1 MRLVLWRE
9 IVENE
14 QEAAILVVEF
24 LRKLSQ
30 RTAICSAE
38 GAFALPLRQG
48 RVRAV
53 PACRS
58 TTDGH
63 N

>member
-1 MRLVLWRE
+1 M
-9 IVENE
+9 
-14 QEAAILVVEF
+14 VEF

-30 RTAICSAE
+30 QTAICSAE

-63 N
+63 EFTPLQTPDRESHHIDE